1 MIGIPVRIRQ
11 QIFIETSLCTT
22 ARTTRYSRNTSQL
35 VVSTEAWNPRN
46 RVTCIHMNNLECHCH
61 IRMLKTRSRRRSAYR
76 AFEPLKSKDHRNRRM
91 WMIHGFSVSLKILIG
106 NKKPAHC
113 PMWSLTTNNITRT
126 RTCLPKEGKLNH
138 DVNTEQV
145 DIPTL
150 GGYKGYFY
158 IRSQATMGLQINGSR
173 IIRFGEDHPVKENHI
188 QGRQHH
194 DEKALRD
201 YNILSSYAGSIHRY
215 SAKRALSCEIIIWDR
230 STAPGTLVV
239 IDDMQ
244 ATHSDIVSEWFTR
257 KSHHLDSS
265 VIYLVQNVFDKSL
278 HHRTINLNATHIV
291 LFKNP
296 RDGSQVTHL
305 DKQVFPG
312 GGGLLTAAYRD
323 ITQNIPHSYVVA
335 DFNQA
340 TPDSLRIRNTIFPHD
355 DFPNAFAY
363 VANTE

>member
-1 MIGIPVRIRQ
+1 MISGC
-11 QIFIETSLCTT
+11 SGSGKTT
-22 ARTTRYSRNTSQL
+22 L
-35 VVSTEAWNPRN
+35 
-46 RVTCIHMNNLECHCH
+46 LEKM
-61 IRMLKTRSRRRSAYR
+61 ISKADEVMTRSPS
-76 AFEPLKSKDHRNRRM
+76 
-91 WMIHGFSVSLKILIG
+91 
-106 NKKPAHC
+106 
-113 PMWSLTTNNITRT
+113 
-126 RTCLPKEGKLNH
+126 
-138 DVNTEQV
+138 
-145 DIPTL
+145 
-150 GGYKGYFY
+150 
-158 IRSQATMGLQINGSR
+158 
-173 IIRFGEDHPVKENHI
+173 
-188 QGRQHH
+188 
-194 DEKALRD
+194 
-201 YNILSSYAGSIHRY
+201 
-215 SAKRALSCEIIIWDR
+215 EIIIFYNHMQQAYRDIQR
-230 STAPGTLVV
+230 NASCPVKLLYGSSNLTPQFKTTPGTLVV

-244 ATHSDIVSEWFTR
+244 ASHSNIVSEWFTR
-257 KSHHLDSS
+257 LAHHLDSS

-340 TPDSLRIRNTIFPHD
+340 TPDSLRIRNTLFPHD